1 MKLLGYCRRSTGKQ
15 DMSLDDQEDRLRE
28 FCDTRGDPDN
38 EYHGTHEL
46 VDVYREEVSGS
57 TYPFGEERDDFGEL
71 VDHLKEDEMIDG
83 IVVWEFDRLARDS
96 IRQVNVK
103 DKLRRYHV
111 GREIEIMQIDP
122 WMPPY
127 RSIPPVFPDELKKA
141 DQPMIAYNLRQVF
154 MLQGNSA
161 LWEMLMTSKRTTEG
175 LHSKKERDEHVG
187 NPPWGITTDK
197 VFYDDVKE
205 SKNRLPGDNFDIAI
219 AILNEQ
225 ATVGDPNNHGTAEGL
240 WSYAKDKGMGSP
252 SSTIKRMWNNRDDY
266 RKALQNAQD
275 PEFRDDFD
283 VSGIET
289 RF

>member
-1 MKLLGYCRRSTGKQ
+1 
-15 DMSLDDQEDRLRE
+15 MSLDDQEDRLKD
-28 FCDTRGDPDN
+28 FCSTEGNPDN
-38 EYHGTHEL
+38 EYYGTHEL
-46 VDVYREEVSGS
+46 VGPVYKEEVSGS
-57 TYPFGEERDDFGEL
+57 TYPFGEEREEFGEL
-71 VDHLKEDEMIDG
+71 VEHLEQDESIDG

-175 LHSKKERDEHVG
+175 LHSKKERDEHIG

-197 VFYDDVKE
+197 VLYELDE
-205 SKNRLPGDNFDIAI
+205 SKHRLPIPEERPEQIEPKNHQPFSIAV

-225 ATVGDPNNHGTAEGL
+225 ATVGDPNEHGTADGL

-266 RKALQNAQD
+266 RKALQNARD
-275 PEFRDDFD
+275 HGFADDFD
-283 VSGIET
+283 LDGIQVN
-289 RF
+289 F